1 MLIRW
6 IVALGYKVVI
16 LPRGIEWEDIPQIY
30 WGVAV
35 STDDSHQLLFI
46 VPIPCHCELTRYG
59 VFLGS
64 R

>member
-6 IVALGYKVVI
+6 IVALGYEVVI
-16 LPRGIEWEDIPQIY
+16 LPWGIEWEDIPQIY

-35 STDDSHQLLFI
+35 LTDDSHQLLFI
-46 VPIPCHCELTRYG
+46 VPIPCRCQLTCSG
-59 VFLGS
+59 IFLGS